1 MILYDDKTKN
11 AIKTGNQ
18 LLYPNINQFDDV
30 TFKASY
36 IISGDLH
43 CTGKISALFDLIVF
57 GDVIAEEMD
66 IKGRFV
72 CMGRCDISGTIIV
85 QNDIWAEDI
94 QANSVVCHDRIV
106 AQSIDA
112 DTVIADSNIIIG
124 KTLAIEKKAQ
134 TYQNIICGE
143 TAYGAGKIVAS
154 SILTAEPLD
163 LDDGEDA
170 LESPFQ
176 YAPKSSSSGNTELSR
191 ESAKYA
197 LNNDYSGFLSELMKI
212 PDESMQVRFGYYL
225 TVLKA
230 VEMAYPSS
238 ISEFKDAALLIWMI
252 EISHSDYF
260 KDWPK
265 VKEWT
270 EAVLAHFKDMSE
282 GKTAGLHEAKPATK
296 LDKGYTVLHSKFGR
310 GIVRSIFQMSSKGK
324 LSRMAVVEFELYGE
338 KKFPLPDSL
347 KFFSILSEH
356 EAPPADEVKSSIQCN
371 INGYSEWLSALQS
384 IHIHKEY
391 LGTSLYNTVYSLLLS
406 KLGLKPKF
414 VEDRFK
420 EKGWN

>member
-18 LLYPNINQFDDV
+18 LLYPNINQSDDV

-197 LNNDYSGFLSELMKI
+197 LNNDYSGFLSKLMKI
-212 PDESMQVRFGYYL
+212 PDESMHSSL
-225 TVLKA
+225 TN
-230 VEMAYPSS
+230 
-238 ISEFKDAALLIWMI
+238 
-252 EISHSDYF
+252 
-260 KDWPK
+260 
-265 VKEWT
+265 
-270 EAVLAHFKDMSE
+270 
-282 GKTAGLHEAKPATK
+282 GL
-296 LDKGYTVLHSKFGR
+296 
-310 GIVRSIFQMSSKGK
+310 
-324 LSRMAVVEFELYGE
+324 
-338 KKFPLPDSL
+338 
-347 KFFSILSEH
+347 
-356 EAPPADEVKSSIQCN
+356 
-371 INGYSEWLSALQS
+371 
-384 IHIHKEY
+384 
-391 LGTSLYNTVYSLLLS
+391 
-406 KLGLKPKF
+406 
-414 VEDRFK
+414 
-420 EKGWN
+420 